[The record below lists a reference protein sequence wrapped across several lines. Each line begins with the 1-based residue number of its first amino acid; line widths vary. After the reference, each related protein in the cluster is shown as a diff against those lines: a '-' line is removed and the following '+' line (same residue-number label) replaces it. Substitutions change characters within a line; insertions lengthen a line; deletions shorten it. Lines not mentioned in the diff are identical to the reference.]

1 MELDFSKKIKEL
13 LALSEAAKRGGP
25 KSGAQTPAKPSEQ
38 KKGSDK
44 NKSGSAGGKGGSITF
59 SEKVVTSLKN
69 KVKEHNDKSS
79 KKVTLGQLKKIYRR
93 GAGAFSSSH
102 RPGKTRGQWAMARVN
117 MFLKMVRG
125 GKVKKSYRAAD
136 QDVAKGSEEYYIENE
151 GEAFIDFANIE
162 FDIAHLDLVKAGA
175 NEWEQDDSTEDLEYT
190 EAEKKTLNKPFRLKG
205 GKKKYGVYVKNPK
218 TGNVIM
224 VKFGDP
230 NMEIKRDDPARR
242 RSFRARHKCDTAKD
256 KTTPRYWSCKFWSK
270 KPVSKMVSNEVLAW
284 DEEEV
289 YSEWAWDD
297 EGFADHQDLLNS
309 FPFLESIQEVVEE
322 EEV

>member
-1 MELDFSKKIKEL
+1 
-13 LALSEAAKRGGP
+13 
-25 KSGAQTPAKPSEQ
+25 
-38 KKGSDK
+38 
-44 NKSGSAGGKGGSITF
+44 
-59 SEKVVTSLKN
+59 
-69 KVKEHNDKSS
+69 
-79 KKVTLGQLKKIYRR
+79 
-93 GAGAFSSSH
+93 
-102 RPGKTRGQWAMARVN
+102 
-117 MFLKMVRG
+117 MFLKMVKG

-136 QDVAKGSEEYYIENE
+136 QDVAKGSEDYYLEQE

-162 FDIAHLDLVKAGA
+162 FDIAHLDLVMAGA
-175 NEWEQDDSTEDLEYT
+175 NEWDQDDSTEDLEYT
-190 EAEKKTLNKPFRLKG
+190 EAEKKTLNKPFRLKD

-256 KTTPRYWSCKFWSK
+256 KTTPRYWSCRFWSK
-270 KPVSKMVSNEVLAW
+270 KPVSQMVSNEVLAW

-289 YSEWAWDD
+289 YSEWVWDD
-297 EGFADHQDLLNS
+297 EGFADHQDLLNA
-309 FPFLESIQEVVEE
+309 FPFLESVREIIEE